1 MIALFETIYYAL
13 EIYKWVIIAS
23 AIFSWLYAFNII
35 NAHSPF
41 INSIGRG
48 LYAVTEP
55 VYRPIRNFLPNLGGI
70 DISPVIVLLIVFFL
84 QRLILTGVMPRLY

>member
-13 EIYKWVIIAS
+13 EIYKWIIIAG
-23 AIFSWLYAFNII
+23 AIFSWLFAFNIV
-35 NAHSPF
+35 NAGSPF
-41 INSIGRG
+41 INSIGRT
-48 LYAVTEP
+48 LYALTEP

-84 QRLILTGVMPRLY
+84 QRLILTGIIPRLY

>member
-1 MIALFETIYYAL
+1 MIALLETVYYAL

-35 NAHSPF
+35 NARSEF
-41 INSIGRG
+41 INSIGRA
-48 LYAVTEP
+48 LYAITEP

-84 QRLILTGVMPRLY
+84 QRLIVTGLIPQFY